1 MLGGRDVYDGIET
14 LWGANW
20 THLGQKSS
28 VNIADAVSQGTAG
41 YSEVTDFTG
50 LPASFKAAAGKTY
63 AKVDDFGDATDGNS
77 ETTYYDAN
85 GGVLGYAHTNSYA
98 MMMVQATR

>member
-41 YSEVTDFTG
+41 YSEVTDFLVFLHHSRQRLVRHMRRLMT
-50 LPASFKAAAGKTY
+50 L
-63 AKVDDFGDATDGNS
+63 
-77 ETTYYDAN
+77 
-85 GGVLGYAHTNSYA
+85 A
-98 MMMVQATR
+98 MPDRW